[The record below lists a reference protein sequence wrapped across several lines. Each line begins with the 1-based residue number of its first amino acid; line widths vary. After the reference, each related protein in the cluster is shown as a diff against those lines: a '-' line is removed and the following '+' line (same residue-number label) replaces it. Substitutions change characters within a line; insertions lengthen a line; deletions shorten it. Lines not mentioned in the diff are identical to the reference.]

1 MPRLAS
7 SKFQDMEGGAVEP
20 DGDGKPSSSLGGLK
34 VSWGTGIWI
43 LLITLAV
50 WIYLYVKH
58 MQLDQ
63 AATVVVALAA
73 TVLVVVAQWLWSRI
87 RRSRKDKSGG
97 AK

>member
-1 MPRLAS
+1 MPTLVS
-7 SKFQDMEGGAVEP
+7 SKFQDIEGGAVKPE
-20 DGDGKPSSSLGGLK
+20 GGEPSSSLGGLK
-34 VSWGTGIWI
+34 ASWRTGIWI

-50 WIYLYVKH
+50 WIYFYVQH

-63 AATVVVALAA
+63 TATVVVALAA

-87 RRSRKDKSGG
+87 RRSREDKSGG

>member
-1 MPRLAS
+1 MPTLVS
-7 SKFQDMEGGAVEP
+7 SKFQDIEGGAV
-20 DGDGKPSSSLGGLK
+20 KPEGGNPNSSLGGLK
-34 VSWGTGIWI
+34 VSWRTGIWI

-50 WIYLYVKH
+50 WIYFYVKQ

-63 AATVVVALAA
+63 TATVVVALAA

-87 RRSRKDKSGG
+87 RRSRENKSGG